1 MSADAGS
8 NAEGRGGIG
17 GEVGALGAGPVL
29 GVAVAHGDGAVPQA
43 KRRRLAAAPATRM
56 RPRTLAITRR
66 YQTTWPP
73 WFALLTW

>member
-8 NAEGRGGIG
+8 NADGRGVMRGDM
-17 GEVGALGAGPVL
+17 GALGAGPVL
-29 GVAVAHGDGAVPQA
+29 GVAVADGDGAVPQA
-43 KRRRLAAAPATRM
+43 ERRRLAAAPTTKM

-73 WFALLTW
+73 